1 MKLNRYINICW
12 LPLTVLLS
20 GALLTTG
27 CTEEEATT
35 ADEGGEPSYISLSI
49 TISGGTETRATSE
62 DSGDY
67 TYGTEDEYKVNDVYL
82 YFFDNG
88 SFMQRVDVSGFSISS
103 EMDSPISSTSVETY
117 TSDSPTMVEGLT
129 AGKEYTIV
137 AMVNNPLDENPS
149 ALSSLFDSQLGEMT
163 SSLKTMSA
171 GSMPMSS
178 RDKSTGSI
186 SVSATF
192 NAENTSA
199 ENPLRI
205 TIPVERSYG
214 KIAIK
219 AKKVSGQ
226 TSPNVYPIYNS
237 SDELIATNTLTGYKL
252 INLPINSYA
261 FRHVAN
267 YSTPGTIDNST
278 ASYGVMNSTAPY
290 VYGPD
295 YAQYVES
302 NVSSTSSFLFD
313 EDSYTDYPT
322 DTADYDLAAYLYE
335 NAMDSTVQM
344 KGFCTGVIFECIAQ
358 PVSVD
363 TLTTS
368 GDVETVDFSVIAEK
382 YGSSSDSLYFIGGRF
397 YLSIEAIQT
406 RYETEGVFSDLTES
420 NLSEYNV
427 EKYSLTS
434 DGVICY
440 YPYWI
445 RHLDN
450 EDDSTLGKMEYAIV
464 RNNAYQLC
472 VNSISGMGNDDD
484 TYDPDEPVEDG
495 KNYITVSMTVGPW
508 NVSKET
514 ATIGSGD

>member
-1 MKLNRYINICW
+1 MNLNRYINICW
-12 LPLTVLLS
+12 LPLAVLLS

-27 CTEEEATT
+27 CTEEETAA
-35 ADEGGEPSYISLSI
+35 ADEGSEPSYISLSI
-49 TISGGTETRATSE
+49 TISGGAETRATSE

-67 TYGTEDEYKVNDVYL
+67 TYGTDAEYQVNDVYL

-88 SFMQRVDVSGFSISS
+88 SFMQRVDVSGFTKSS
-103 EMDSPISSTSVETY
+103 EMDSPITSTSVETY
-117 TSDSPTMVEGLT
+117 TSNSPTKVEGLLS
-129 AGKEYTIV
+129 GKEYTVV
-137 AMVNNPLDENPS
+137 AMVNNSLDENPS
-149 ALSSLFDSQLGEMT
+149 TFSSLFDSQLDGMT

-192 NAENTSA
+192 NAENTSSD
-199 ENPLRI
+199 NPLRI

-267 YSTPGTIDNST
+267 YSAPGTIDNST
-278 ASYGVMNSTAPY
+278 ASYGVMSSTAPY

-295 YAQYVES
+295 YAQYVAG

-322 DTADYDLAAYLYE
+322 DSTKYVLAAYLYE
-335 NAMDSTVQM
+335 NAMDSTVQL
-344 KGFCTGVIFECIAQ
+344 KGFCTGVIFKCISK
-358 PVSVD
+358 PESVD
-363 TLTTS
+363 TLATS
-368 GDVETVDFSVIAEK
+368 GLVSVDFSDIADD
-382 YGSSSDSLYFIGGRF
+382 YDSLYYVGGRF
-397 YLSIEAIQT
+397 YLSIEAIQK

-427 EKYSLTS
+427 KKYSLTS

-464 RNNAYQLC
+464 RNNAYHLC
-472 VNSISGMGNDDD
+472 VNSISGMGNGDD